1 LNKKT
6 THASLIGTKQPMNE
20 NTTLQEQLLLYVFDE
35 LPADRVGAFEHHLI
49 SDASLQEE
57 HRVVSGLL
65 NLLRADLHG
74 QGSSQDNHRGTF
86 KIDYQG
92 PSPSEIP
99 AVSPAVLAR
108 LDERFEK
115 PY

>member
-74 QGSSQDNHRGTF
+74 QGPSQGSQRGSS

-99 AVSPAVLAR
+99 VISPAVLAR

-115 PY
+115 S

>member
-6 THASLIGTKQPMNE
+6 AHASLIGTKQPMNE

-49 SDASLQEE
+49 SDAALQQE
-57 HRVVSGLL
+57 HRVVSGML

-74 QGSSQDNHRGTF
+74 QGSSQDSHRGSS

-115 PY
+115 P

>member
-1 LNKKT
+1 
-6 THASLIGTKQPMNE
+6 MNE

-74 QGSSQDNHRGTF
+74 QGPSQGSQRGSSQGSHRGSS
-86 KIDYQG
+86 QG
-92 PSPSEIP
+92 SHRGSSSMEIP

-108 LDERFEK
+108 LENLMLD
-115 PY
+115 

>member
-1 LNKKT
+1 
-6 THASLIGTKQPMNE
+6 MNE

-74 QGSSQDNHRGTF
+74 QGSSQGSHRV
-86 KIDYQG
+86 
-92 PSPSEIP
+92 SSSMEIP

-108 LDERFEK
+108 LENLMLD
-115 PY
+115 

>member
-1 LNKKT
+1 
-6 THASLIGTKQPMNE
+6 
-20 NTTLQEQLLLYVFDE
+20 
-35 LPADRVGAFEHHLI
+35 
-49 SDASLQEE
+49 
-57 HRVVSGLL
+57 
-65 NLLRADLHG
+65 LLRADLHG
-74 QGSSQDNHRGTF
+74 QGSSQNSHRSSS

-108 LDERFEK
+108 LAERFEK

>member
-1 LNKKT
+1 
-6 THASLIGTKQPMNE
+6 MNE

-65 NLLRADLHG
+65 NLLRADFHG

-86 KIDYQG
+86 KIDSQG

-99 AVSPAVLAR
+99 VVSPAVLAR
-108 LDERFEK
+108 LENLMLD
-115 PY
+115 

>member
-1 LNKKT
+1 
-6 THASLIGTKQPMNE
+6 MNE

-57 HRVVSGLL
+57 YRVVSGML

-74 QGSSQDNHRGTF
+74 QGSSQGSQRGS
-86 KIDYQG
+86 
-92 PSPSEIP
+92 SPMEIP
-99 AVSPAVLAR
+99 TVSPAVLAR
-108 LDERFEK
+108 LDNLMLD
-115 PY
+115 

>member
-1 LNKKT
+1 
-6 THASLIGTKQPMNE
+6 MNE

-49 SDASLQEE
+49 SDAALQQE

>member
-6 THASLIGTKQPMNE
+6 AHASLLGTKQPMNE

-65 NLLRADLHG
+65 NLLRADL
-74 QGSSQDNHRGTF
+74 Q
-86 KIDYQG
+86 
-92 PSPSEIP
+92 PSPSP

-108 LDERFEK
+108 LETLMLD
-115 PY
+115 

>member
-1 LNKKT
+1 MNKKKT
-6 THASLIGTKQPMNE
+6 YASLIGTKQPMNE

-57 HRVVSGLL
+57 HRLVSGLL
-65 NLLRADLHG
+65 HLLRADL
-74 QGSSQDNHRGTF
+74 Q
-86 KIDYQG
+86 
-92 PSPSEIP
+92 PSPTP
-99 AVSPAVLAR
+99 TVSPEVLAR

-115 PY
+115 PN

>member
-1 LNKKT
+1 
-6 THASLIGTKQPMNE
+6 MNE

-57 HRVVSGLL
+57 HRVVSSML

-74 QGSSQDNHRGTF
+74 QGSSQGSQRGSSQGSHRG
-86 KIDYQG
+86 
-92 PSPSEIP
+92 SSSMEIP

-115 PY
+115 PC

>member
-1 LNKKT
+1 MNKKT
-6 THASLIGTKQPMNE
+6 AHTSLIGTKQPMNE

-74 QGSSQDNHRGTF
+74 QGSSQGGHRG
-86 KIDYQG
+86 
-92 PSPSEIP
+92 SSSMEIP

-108 LDERFEK
+108 LEERFEK
-115 PY
+115 H

>member
-1 LNKKT
+1 
-6 THASLIGTKQPMNE
+6 MNE

-35 LPADRVGAFEHHLI
+35 LPPDRVGAFEHHLI
-49 SDASLQEE
+49 SDPQLQEE
-57 HRVVSGLL
+57 HQVVSRLL
-65 NLLRADLHG
+65 HLLRADFHG
-74 QGSSQDNHRGTF
+74 QGSSQDSHRGSS

-92 PSPSEIP
+92 SSPSEIP